1 MNCIV
6 PKKKINKCV
15 PQLRGK
21 IFHDKIIIFLVKE
34 CTCFLYI
41 AIKN

>member
-21 IFHDKIIIFLVKE
+21 MFHDKIIIFFSEGVYLFLVHS
-34 CTCFLYI
+34 
-41 AIKN
+41 N